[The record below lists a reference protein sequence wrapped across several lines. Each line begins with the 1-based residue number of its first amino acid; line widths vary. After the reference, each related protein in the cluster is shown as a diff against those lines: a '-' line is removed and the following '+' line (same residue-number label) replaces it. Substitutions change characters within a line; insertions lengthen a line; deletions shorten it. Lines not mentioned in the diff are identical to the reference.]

1 MINFVI
7 KRCLSAI
14 PTLFILITLS
24 FFLMRFAPGNP
35 FSSERQLSP
44 EVLANINAKYG
55 LDKPVFEQYVT
66 YLKALLRGDLGP
78 SFKYKDYTVNELVKT
93 AFPVS
98 AKLGV
103 IAFVLAVFFG
113 VLIGTLAAVKQNT
126 WFDYLIMS
134 SSMFGIVVPSFV
146 LAPLLVLLFS
156 VYLRWLPAGGWQ
168 GGELNYMILPVCGLT
183 FLYIASVARLMRG
196 SVIEVLHS
204 DFIRTA
210 KAKGLPFFYIVSKHV
225 MKPALLPVVS
235 YLGPAFVGIITGSV
249 VIETIFGLP
258 GIGQLYVNGALN
270 RDYSMVLGLTIV
282 IGTLTILFNTVVDI
296 LYAFLDPKIRY

>member
-134 SSMFGIVVPSFV
+134 SSMFGIVV
-146 LAPLLVLLFS
+146 
-156 VYLRWLPAGGWQ
+156 
-168 GGELNYMILPVCGLT
+168 
-183 FLYIASVARLMRG
+183 
-196 SVIEVLHS
+196 
-204 DFIRTA
+204 
-210 KAKGLPFFYIVSKHV
+210 
-225 MKPALLPVVS
+225 
-235 YLGPAFVGIITGSV
+235 
-249 VIETIFGLP
+249 
-258 GIGQLYVNGALN
+258 
-270 RDYSMVLGLTIV
+270 
-282 IGTLTILFNTVVDI
+282 
-296 LYAFLDPKIRY
+296 